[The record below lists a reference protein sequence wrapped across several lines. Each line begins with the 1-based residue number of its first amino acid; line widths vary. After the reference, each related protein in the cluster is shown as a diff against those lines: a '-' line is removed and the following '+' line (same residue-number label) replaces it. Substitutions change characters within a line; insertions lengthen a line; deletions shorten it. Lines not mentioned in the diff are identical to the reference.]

1 MNKLIEMQDYF
12 ASLTADSSLSFLV
25 NVVLAIVLSSILSK
39 FFLVY
44 GNSYSDRKPLANTF
58 VVLTLTTLFVISV
71 VKSSLAL
78 SLGLVGA
85 LSIVRF
91 RTPIKEP
98 EELVYIFISIAIG
111 LGLGANSRGV
121 TIIMV
126 SAILLFI
133 YWKNNHTE
141 SFEKEN
147 ITLVIEHQDSS
158 NEIRIDDLISI
169 IKKYSNKVEL
179 SRFQT
184 STGLFEAQF
193 YIEIDNYLD
202 IEKIRKDLFRH
213 KESLELTFVDSS
225 SAKLL

>member
-1 MNKLIEMQDYF
+1 MDKLIEMQDYF
-12 ASLTADSSLSFLV
+12 ASLTADSSLSFLI

-111 LGLGANSRGV
+111 LGLGANNRGV

-169 IKKYSNKVEL
+169 IKKYSNRVEL

-184 STGLFEAQF
+184 STGLFEVQL
-193 YIEIDNYLD
+193 YIEIGNYLD
-202 IEKIRKDLFRH
+202 IEKIRKDLLRH
-213 KESLELTFVDSS
+213 KENLELTFVDSS

>member
-111 LGLGANSRGV
+111 LGLGANNRGV

-133 YWKNNHTE
+133 FWKNNHKE

-169 IKKYSNKVEL
+169 IKKYSNRVEL

-184 STGLFEAQF
+184 STGLFEVQL
-193 YIEIDNYLD
+193 YIEIGNYLD
-202 IEKIRKDLFRH
+202 IEKIRKDLLRH
-213 KESLELTFVDSS
+213 KENLELTFVDRS

>member
-111 LGLGANSRGV
+111 LGLGANNRGV

-133 YWKNNHTE
+133 FWKNNHKE

-169 IKKYSNKVEL
+169 IKKYSNRVEL

-184 STGLFEAQF
+184 STGLFEVQL
-193 YIEIDNYLD
+193 YIEIGNYLD
-202 IEKIRKDLFRH
+202 IEKIRKDLLRH
-213 KESLELTFVDSS
+213 KENLELTFVDSS

>member
-1 MNKLIEMQDYF
+1 MDKLIEMQDYF
-12 ASLTADSSLSFLV
+12 ASLTADSSLSFLI

-169 IKKYSNKVEL
+169 IKKYSNRVEL

-184 STGLFEAQF
+184 STGLFEVQL
-193 YIEIDNYLD
+193 YIEIGNYLD
-202 IEKIRKDLFRH
+202 IEKIRKDLLRH
-213 KESLELTFVDSS
+213 KENLELTFVDSS

>member
-1 MNKLIEMQDYF
+1 MDKLIEMQDYF

-111 LGLGANSRGV
+111 LGLGANNRGV

-133 YWKNNHTE
+133 FWKNNHKE

-169 IKKYSNKVEL
+169 IKKYSNRVEL

-184 STGLFEAQF
+184 STGLFEVQL
-193 YIEIDNYLD
+193 YIEIGNYLD
-202 IEKIRKDLFRH
+202 IEKIRKDLLRH
-213 KESLELTFVDSS
+213 KENLELTFVDSS